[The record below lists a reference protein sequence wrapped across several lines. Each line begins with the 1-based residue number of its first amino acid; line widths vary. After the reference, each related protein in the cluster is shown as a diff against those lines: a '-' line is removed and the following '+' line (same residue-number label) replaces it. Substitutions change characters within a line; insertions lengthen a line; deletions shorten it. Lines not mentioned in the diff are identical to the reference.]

1 MGRLRQLLCL
11 VPAGCPPSLLH
22 VLFVAEL
29 SHGCIQDP
37 RVPVSPGLWVL
48 QPALQPPAQHV
59 PLGGMCGVTH
69 ECDRPQRCFLGCSGG
84 APHVT
89 KP

>member
-1 MGRLRQLLCL
+1 MVHLAPMPTGLRFGVEHVVCDGLRQLPWL
-11 VPAGCPPSLLH
+11 VPAGCPTSFLH

-29 SHGCIQDP
+29 SHGFIQDP

-59 PLGGMCGVTH
+59 PLGGM
-69 ECDRPQRCFLGCSGG
+69 
-84 APHVT
+84 
-89 KP
+89 